1 MMQMQMIEKRIARIK
16 DELQHIGEMRP
27 GSLNQQ
33 YTVCGKEGCR
43 CIDPDRPTKHGPYY
57 QLSYVHNGKSTT
69 QFIGKD
75 SLSNVRLQLR
85 NYKKFRELTSEW
97 VDLALSLA
105 KEKLRLEKEELKIAA
120 RSRRPAKKGA
130 KSRGVQNS

>member
-1 MMQMQMIEKRIARIK
+1 MQIHTIEKRIARIK
-16 DELQHIGEMRP
+16 DELQLIGEMRP

-43 CIDPDRPTKHGPYY
+43 CVDPDHPRKHGPYY

-69 QFIGKD
+69 QFVGKA
-75 SLSNVRLQLR
+75 SVGNVRAQLE

-97 VDLALSLA
+97 VDLALTLA
-105 KEKLRLEKEELKIAA
+105 KEKLRIEREELKSGAKRDRAA
-120 RSRRPAKKGA
+120 EKGA
-130 KSRGVQNS
+130 KSRNRRRP